1 MGISVGI
8 DLGTSNSVVAVME
21 DGRPRVLLDSGG
33 RNLQPSVVALG
44 QEGQTVVGHVA
55 RQQLTYAPETTVSSA
70 KRLIGRRFSDPE
82 TQRISGQVGWGIFK
96 GESGD
101 ARLRVQGKTYTAQEI
116 SAHVLTHMV
125 RIAEEATGET
135 VDSAVITVPAYFN
148 DAQRQA
154 TRDAAEIANLKCLR
168 IINEPTA
175 ASMAYGHDRSQSQ
188 RVVVY
193 DLGGGTFDVSVLH
206 IGDDLVEV
214 MSTAGDTFLG
224 GDDFDQAI
232 ADHIR
237 SAFEADGK
245 GSIPSNHHSNVRLKQ
260 AAEQL
265 KRALSESDQA
275 STRIEGL
282 GRSPTGAPMDVEAV
296 LSRALARTLCMP
308 LIQRSFV
315 VCDDALSQAGLSPMQ
330 VDGIVLVGGMTRFP
344 IIKDAVAQYFG
355 EDPIDHINPDE
366 VVACG
371 AAIQAAQLTQVSGG
385 PSQVLLDVTSQTLGV
400 RTVGDMM
407 DAIIPRNSGIP
418 TTASKIFHTVRDNQ
432 TEVRIK
438 VYQGDSR
445 DVGNNHL
452 LGEFILDGLVEG
464 ARGEAKVKVTFN
476 IDANGM
482 VDVVAT
488 ASGTGSTKQMRVE
501 SSSNLSKSEVDAL
514 RFTEDRAT
522 PIIDAPSAD
531 DDDDLDLA
539 LDEDTDSSDDD
550 LVSGDLLDV
559 SGEDDWT
566 EDDDDIFFDEDD
578 VTSK

>member
-21 DGRPRVLLDSGG
+21 EGGPRVLLDSGG

-44 QEGQTVVGHVA
+44 QEDKTVVGHVA

-125 RIAEEATGET
+125 HIAEEATGET

-175 ASMAYGHDRSQSQ
+175 ASMAYGHDRSHSQ
-188 RVVVY
+188 RIVVY

-206 IGDDLVEV
+206 IGDDLIEV

-237 SAFEADGK
+237 SAFEADGE

-282 GRSPTGAPMDVEAV
+282 GRSPTGAPMDVEAT
-296 LSRALARTLCMP
+296 LSRALARTP
-308 LIQRSFV
+308 S
-315 VCDDALSQAGLSPMQ
+315 VC
-330 VDGIVLVGGMTRFP
+330 
-344 IIKDAVAQYFG
+344 
-355 EDPIDHINPDE
+355 E
-366 VVACG
+366 V
-371 AAIQAAQLTQVSGG
+371 TSRRTWEG
-385 PSQVLLDVTSQTLGV
+385 PSLTC
-400 RTVGDMM
+400 
-407 DAIIPRNSGIP
+407 
-418 TTASKIFHTVRDNQ
+418 
-432 TEVRIK
+432 
-438 VYQGDSR
+438 
-445 DVGNNHL
+445 
-452 LGEFILDGLVEG
+452 
-464 ARGEAKVKVTFN
+464 
-476 IDANGM
+476 
-482 VDVVAT
+482 
-488 ASGTGSTKQMRVE
+488 
-501 SSSNLSKSEVDAL
+501 
-514 RFTEDRAT
+514 
-522 PIIDAPSAD
+522 
-531 DDDDLDLA
+531 
-539 LDEDTDSSDDD
+539 
-550 LVSGDLLDV
+550 VS
-559 SGEDDWT
+559 
-566 EDDDDIFFDEDD
+566 
-578 VTSK
+578 